1 MKYVIG
7 IFENAAEASIAEEN
21 MRRNGYK
28 VKVGKRNERYTDRLA
43 ANEVVLRTECCEEDE
58 VRVFS
63 KMVDMK
69 AIRVKTE

>member
-1 MKYVIG
+1 MKYVTG
-7 IFENAAEASIAEEN
+7 VFENAAEASIAEEN
-21 MRRNGYK
+21 MRKNGYK
-28 VKVGKRNERYTDRLA
+28 VKVGKRNERCTDRLA
-43 ANEVVLRTECCEEDE
+43 ANEIVLRTECGEEDE